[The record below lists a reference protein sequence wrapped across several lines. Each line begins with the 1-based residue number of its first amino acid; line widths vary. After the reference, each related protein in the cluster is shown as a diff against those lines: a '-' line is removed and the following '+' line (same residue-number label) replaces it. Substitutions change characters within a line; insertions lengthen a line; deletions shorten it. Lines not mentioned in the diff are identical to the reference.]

1 MYHPI
6 FHSLPL
12 LIALILVLGNF
23 AWWSILPKNRRKSWF
38 LVLPRL
44 VLLFLLLWILAR
56 PSATQTEIESYPGN
70 VLILADSSRSME
82 VADCPE
88 QKSRFETQKKALMKS
103 APGLARMSKKVET
116 EVFTFDRSLH
126 SMKLNS
132 DGKIDFPEDPTG
144 DETALG
150 AALLEVLRKTSG
162 KKVLGVVLL
171 SDGAQRALP
180 PRDALPQTA
189 ASRMSRLGI
198 PLFVVPFGSDREEDQ
213 APDAVLE
220 DFLVDQRV
228 FVNTEVAVTGRI
240 RLDGLAKTPVPVELL
255 VETPLGRM
263 EVAAQTTIQAEAPGE
278 TVPVLLSWT
287 PKEPGEVKVTLRVPP
302 QAGEASI
309 MNNQLDAF
317 VTVSKTGL
325 RVLYLEGAFRP
336 ETGFLRRALDSASE
350 IQLDLVRLN
359 DPQNSSASGAGN
371 SAQTGTYARAPKL
384 SSILNEEYAVVILGD
399 VSAAN
404 FRPEDLKLLAQ
415 KVHDGTGLLTLGGLR
430 NYGLGGFAKTPL
442 AGLLPV
448 VLDPGSSVVESEDLS
463 GEELANIRARSHWN
477 LPVRL
482 HLTPAGRHHTAL
494 ALDSQ
499 SSRSDQIWAKL
510 PPLDG
515 ANRFAE
521 VKPGAK
527 VLASDFSPENQE
539 IPLLIEQTSGRG
551 RIMTL
556 AVDST
561 WRWQLA
567 GYEEAHK
574 RFWRQLIF
582 WLANRDATLDGTVS
596 LILPQ
601 RRFPQEHKIEF
612 QVSAR
617 LSNGEMPQPPETN
630 TAQES
635 WIASLEWPDGKRQA
649 IPLTPENSLMKGQI
663 PENMPEGDYM
673 LLAAVTH
680 QGQKIGETRCRFQVY
695 RHDLE
700 LDHAQAE
707 PELLTSLAQMTGGE
721 RVEPANLGKLWKRL
735 AASREE
741 LIIERK
747 LELPLWDRW
756 WWLAAILC
764 LLCFEWFLRKHQGL
778 P

>member
-12 LIALILVLGNF
+12 LVSLILVLGIL
-23 AWWSILPKNRRKSWF
+23 AWWTVLPQNRRKSWL
-38 LVLPRL
+38 LVLPRWI
-44 VLLFLLLWILAR
+44 LLLLLLWILAR
-56 PSATQTEIESYPGN
+56 PSATQTETESYPGT

-82 VADCPE
+82 VADCPK
-88 QKSRFETQKKALMKS
+88 QKSRFEAEKNALTQS
-103 APGLARMSKKVET
+103 APELARMNKDVET
-116 EVFTFDRSLH
+116 EVFAFDRTLH
-126 SMKLNS
+126 SMKLKPN
-132 DGKIDFPEDPTG
+132 GKIGFPKAPTG

-150 AALLEVLRKTSG
+150 SALLEVLQKTSG

-189 ASRMSRLGI
+189 ARRMSRLGI
-198 PLFVVPFGSDREEDQ
+198 PLFVVPFGSDRQEDQ

-240 RLDGLAKTPVPVELL
+240 RLDGRAKTPVPVELL
-255 VETPLGRM
+255 VETPTGSM
-263 EVAAQTTIQAEAPGE
+263 EIAAETTIQAEAPGE

-302 QAGEASI
+302 QAGEGSI
-309 MNNQLDAF
+309 LNNQLDAF

-359 DPQNSSASGAGN
+359 DPRFSGVSQSGN
-371 SAQTGTYARAPKL
+371 SAQAGTSTSPPNL
-384 SSILNEEYAVVILGD
+384 SELLNEEYAVVILGD

-404 FRPEDLKLLAQ
+404 FLPEDLELLAQ
-415 KVHDGTGLLTLGGLR
+415 KVHNGTGLLTLGGLR
-430 NYGLGGFAKTPL
+430 NYGLGGFANSPL

-448 VLDPGSSVVESEDLS
+448 VLDPGLIGTGSEKFS
-463 GEELANIRARSHWN
+463 EEELGKIRARSHWN

-510 PPLDG
+510 PSLDG

-521 VKPGAK
+521 LKPGAK

-551 RIMTL
+551 RVMTL

-601 RRFPQEHKIEF
+601 RRFPQEQKIDF

-617 LSNGEMPQPPETN
+617 LSNGVTPPPPVTN
-630 TAQES
+630 SPEENWT
-635 WIASLEWPDGKRQA
+635 ASLEWPDGKRQVIA
-649 IPLTPENSLMKGQI
+649 LTPENSLMKGQI
-663 PENMPEGDYM
+663 PENLPEGDYM
-673 LLAAVTH
+673 LSAAVTH
-680 QGQKIGETRCRFQVY
+680 QGQKLGETRCRFQVY

-721 RVEPANLGKLWKRL
+721 RIEPADLGKLWKRL
-735 AASREE
+735 TASREE
-741 LIIERK
+741 LKIDRK

-756 WWLAAILC
+756 WWLGSILS
-764 LLCFEWFLRKHQGL
+764 LLCFEWFWRKHRGL

>member
-12 LIALILVLGNF
+12 LVSLILVLGIL
-23 AWWSILPKNRRKSWF
+23 AWWSVLPQNRGKSWL

-44 VLLFLLLWILAR
+44 VLLLLLLWILAR
-56 PSATQTEIESYPGN
+56 PSATQTETESYPGS

-88 QKSRFETQKKALMKS
+88 KKSRFEAQKNALTQS
-103 APGLARMSKKVET
+103 APELAGMSQNVET

-126 SMKLNS
+126 SMKLNRA
-132 DGKIDFPEDPTG
+132 GEIDFPKAPAG

-180 PRDALPQTA
+180 PLDALPQTA

-198 PLFVVPFGSDREEDQ
+198 PLFVVPFGSDRQEDQ

-255 VETPLGRM
+255 VETPTGTM
-263 EVAAQTTIQAEAPGE
+263 EIAAETSIQAEAPGE

-309 MNNQLDAF
+309 LNNQLDAF

-336 ETGFLRRALDSASE
+336 ETGFLRRALDSANE

-359 DPQNSSASGAGN
+359 DPKISGA
-371 SAQTGTYARAPKL
+371 SETGASTQAPSL
-384 SSILNEEYAVVILGD
+384 SELLNEEYAVVILGD
-399 VSAAN
+399 VGAAC
-404 FRPEDLKLLAQ
+404 FRPDDLELLAQ

-430 NYGLGGFAKTPL
+430 NYGPGGLADSPL

-448 VLDPGSSVVESEDLS
+448 VLNPSNDLVQ
-463 GEELANIRARSHWN
+463 AHWN

-551 RIMTL
+551 RVMTL

-561 WRWQLA
+561 WRWQLG
-567 GYEEAHK
+567 GYGEAHK

-601 RRFPQEHKIEF
+601 RRFPQEQKIEF

-617 LSNGEMPQPPETN
+617 LSNGVTPQPPETN
-630 TAQES
+630 TPQEN
-635 WIASLEWPDGKRQA
+635 WTAMLEWPEGKRQV

-663 PENMPEGDYM
+663 PENLPEGDYM
-673 LLAAVTH
+673 LSAAVTH
-680 QGQKIGETRCRFQVY
+680 QGQKLGETRCRFQVY

-707 PELLTSLAQMTGGE
+707 PELLTALAQMTGGE
-721 RVEPANLGKLWKRL
+721 RFEPADLGKLWNRL

-741 LIIERK
+741 LKIERK

-756 WWLAAILC
+756 WWLAVILS
-764 LLCFEWFLRKHQGL
+764 LLCFEWFWRKHRGL

>member
-1 MYHPI
+1 MYHSI
-6 FHSLPL
+6 FHSFPL
-12 LIALILVLGNF
+12 LISLILILGICT
-23 AWWSILPKNRRKSWF
+23 WWSILPENRRKSWL
-38 LVLPRL
+38 LVLPRWI
-44 VLLFLLLWILAR
+44 LLLLLLWILAR
-56 PSATQTEIESYPGN
+56 PSAMQTETETYPGN

-88 QKSRFETQKKALMKS
+88 KKSRFEAQKNALTKS
-103 APGLARMSKKVET
+103 APELARMSKNVET
-116 EVFTFDRSLH
+116 EVFAFDRTLH
-126 SMKLNS
+126 SIKLNPM
-132 DGKIDFPEDPTG
+132 GKIGFSKAPTG

-189 ASRMSRLGI
+189 ANRMSRLGI
-198 PLFVVPFGSDREEDQ
+198 PLFVVPFGSNRQEDQ
-213 APDAVLE
+213 APDAVVE

-228 FVNTEVAVTGRI
+228 FVNTEVTVTGRI
-240 RLDGLAKTPVPVELL
+240 RLDGLAKTSVPVELL
-255 VETPLGRM
+255 VETPSGAM
-263 EVAAQTTIQAEAPGE
+263 EIAAQTTIQAETPGE

-302 QAGEASI
+302 QPDEASV

-336 ETGFLRRALDSASE
+336 ETGFLRRALDSANE
-350 IQLDLVRLN
+350 IQLDLVRVH
-359 DPQNSSASGAGN
+359 DPKISNTPESASK
-371 SAQTGTYARAPKL
+371 QTPKL
-384 SSILNEEYAVVILGD
+384 AELLNEEYAVVILGD
-399 VSAAN
+399 VNTAC
-404 FRPEDLKLLAQ
+404 FRPEELELLVQ
-415 KVHDGTGLLTLGGLR
+415 KVHEGTGLLTLGGLR
-430 NYGLGGFAKTPL
+430 NYGLGGFENSPL
-442 AGLLPV
+442 AGLLPIV
-448 VLDPGSSVVESEDLS
+448 MSPVGDSKETQA
-463 GEELANIRARSHWN
+463 LAQAHWN
-477 LPVRL
+477 LPVRF

-527 VLASDFSPENQE
+527 VLVSDFSPENQE
-539 IPLLIEQTSGRG
+539 IPLLIEQSAGRG
-551 RIMTL
+551 RVMTL

-567 GYEEAHK
+567 GFEEAHK
-574 RFWRQLIF
+574 RFWRQLVF

-601 RRFPQEHKIEF
+601 RRFPQEQKIEF

-617 LSNGEMPQPPETN
+617 LSNGETPQPPETN
-630 TAQES
+630 TPQEN
-635 WIASLEWPDGKRQA
+635 WTALLEWPDGKQQV
-649 IPLTPENSLMKGQI
+649 ITLTPENSLMKGQI
-663 PENMPEGDYM
+663 PSNLPEGDYM
-673 LLAAVTH
+673 ISAAVTH
-680 QGQKIGETRCRFQVY
+680 QGQKLGETRCRFQIY

-707 PELLTSLAQMTGGE
+707 PELLTALAQMTGGE
-721 RVEPANLGKLWKRL
+721 RIAPNDLGKLWDRL
-735 AASREE
+735 AASRED
-741 LIIERK
+741 LKIERK
-747 LELPLWDRW
+747 LEIPLWDRW
-756 WWLAAILC
+756 WWLAAVLS
-764 LLCFEWFLRKHQGL
+764 LLCFEWFWRKHRGL

>member
-12 LIALILVLGNF
+12 LVSLILVLGIC
-23 AWWSILPKNRRKSWF
+23 AWWSVLPQNRRKSWL
-38 LVLPRL
+38 LVLPRW
-44 VLLFLLLWILAR
+44 VLLLLLLWILAR
-56 PSATQTEIESYPGN
+56 PSATQTETESYPGS

-88 QKSRFETQKKALMKS
+88 KKSRFEAQKNALTQS
-103 APGLARMSKKVET
+103 APELARMSRNVET
-116 EVFTFDRSLH
+116 EVFAFDRTLH
-126 SMKLNS
+126 SMKLKPN
-132 DGKIDFPEDPTG
+132 GKIGFPKAPAG

-162 KKVLGVVLL
+162 KKVLGIALL

-198 PLFVVPFGSDREEDQ
+198 PLFVVPFGSDRQEDQ

-255 VETPLGRM
+255 VETPSGTM
-263 EVAAQTTIQAEAPGE
+263 EIAGETTIQAEAPGE
-278 TVPVLLSWT
+278 TVPVQLSWT

-309 MNNQLDAF
+309 LNNQLDAF
-317 VTVSKTGL
+317 VTVSKSGL

-359 DPQNSSASGAGN
+359 DPNISNAS
-371 SAQTGTYARAPKL
+371 QTGASAKIPNL
-384 SSILNEEYAVVILGD
+384 SELLNEEYAVVILGD

-404 FRPEDLKLLAQ
+404 FRPDDLELLAQ

-430 NYGLGGFAKTPL
+430 NYGPGGFASSPL

-448 VLDPGSSVVESEDLS
+448 VLEPPKEPTA
-463 GEELANIRARSHWN
+463 LAQAHWN
-477 LPVRL
+477 LPVRF

-494 ALDSQ
+494 ALDAQ

-515 ANRFAE
+515 ANRFTE

-527 VLASDFSPENQE
+527 VLASDFTPENQE
-539 IPLLIEQTSGRG
+539 IPLLVEQTSGRG
-551 RIMTL
+551 RVMTL

-561 WRWQLA
+561 WRWQLG
-567 GYEEAHK
+567 GYGEAHK

-601 RRFPQEHKIEF
+601 RRFPQEQKIEF

-617 LSNGEMPQPPETN
+617 LSNGVTPQPPETDTPQEN
-630 TAQES
+630 WTAT
-635 WIASLEWPDGKRQA
+635 LEWPDGKRQV

-663 PENMPEGDYM
+663 PENLPEGDYM
-673 LLAAVTH
+673 LSAAVVH
-680 QGQKIGETRCRFQVY
+680 QGQKLGETRCRFQVY

-707 PELLTSLAQMTGGE
+707 PELLTSLAQITGGE
-721 RVEPANLGKLWKRL
+721 RVEPADLGKLWNRL

-741 LIIERK
+741 LKIERK

-756 WWLAAILC
+756 WWLAVILS
-764 LLCFEWFLRKHQGL
+764 LLCFEWFWRKHRGL